1 MTMLNSSHAEY
12 LNHTPTLTV
21 GRSNVA
27 DHRETHVPHPTAASQ
42 AEQAPVAEVPVMRM
56 PPFDHRARLSGRLN
70 ASYTHQE
77 GGYGPSV
84 AATSPRHC
92 SSQAHIAEAQPEAHP
107 RGPALSLP
115 SGSRFF
121 RMDERSAAD
130 DAVVKQESFASL
142 PSTRMPSCD

>member
-1 MTMLNSSHAEY
+1 MLNSSHAEY
-12 LNHTPTLTV
+12 LNRTPIFAD
-21 GRSNVA
+21 GRNDVA

-42 AEQAPVAEVPVMRM
+42 AEQAPVAEVPIMRM
-56 PPFDHRARLSGRLN
+56 PPSDHQAHLSSRLS

-77 GGYGPSV
+77 GGDGPSV
-84 AATSPRHC
+84 AVAGPRHC
-92 SSQAHIAEAQPEAHP
+92 SSQAHIAAAQPEAHP

-115 SGSRFF
+115 SGSRFC